1 MRMMVYHKMYY
12 VFLMFAIQ
20 LMGNIVIEGFSHKPF
35 LVERFKRF
43 NDDNA
48 EIHTSENIQHCL
60 GLFLRFCKRVK
71 RNIDNSKNMFNRI
84 LVDWMYE
91 LFQE

>member
-1 MRMMVYHKMYY
+1 MRKIVYHKIYY

-20 LMGNIVIEGFSHKPF
+20 FMGNIVVEGFSHKPF
-35 LVERFKRF
+35 SVERFKRF

-71 RNIDNSKNMFNRI
+71 T
-84 LVDWMYE
+84 
-91 LFQE
+91 